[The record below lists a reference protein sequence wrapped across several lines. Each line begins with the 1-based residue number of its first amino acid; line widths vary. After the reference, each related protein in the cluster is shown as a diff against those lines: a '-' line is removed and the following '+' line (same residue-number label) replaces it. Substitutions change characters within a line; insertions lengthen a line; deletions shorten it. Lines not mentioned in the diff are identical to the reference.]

1 MTRPEQEPQE
11 VNVAASQ
18 PYVIQGPLTAEIAN
32 VRSPV
37 RQFLGELCANGLRD
51 VQRRYREA
59 ASELAVPG
67 APRSEADPG
76 TVGTAAD
83 WLLRFLVDSE
93 PELDLVMMGAAAC
106 ARAGIRLLPALA
118 EVART
123 LGMSLPSRPAEHVR
137 VFIGPAEGNGADA
150 RVLAQAC
157 WVLALITEA
166 YRGGPM
172 VAAAGPLGRFRGA
185 AVTSDDLLGLAP
197 SAGLD
202 QLAGFRH
209 VFSDTLIPQLAART
223 GTWALGPTFTGS
235 ALIKADADLIAAGLL
250 IDLKTSAKK
259 PSLGVTD
266 LLQVIGYAL
275 LDFDDEYRLD
285 ALGIF
290 SARYAYLATWEL
302 PALLSELAGHDVDL
316 RTVRGRFRDLLQSCQ
331 A

>member
-1 MTRPEQEPQE
+1 M
-11 VNVAASQ
+11 AASQ

-37 RQFLGELCANGLRD
+37 RQFLGELFANGLRD
-51 VQRRYREA
+51 VQRRYREG
-59 ASELAVPG
+59 ASDLAVPPV
-67 APRSEADPG
+67 PRSEADPG

-93 PELDLVMMGAAAC
+93 PELDLVMAGAVAC
-106 ARAGIRLLPALA
+106 ARAGIRVLPALA
-118 EVART
+118 EVVRA

-137 VFIGPAEGNGADA
+137 VFTGPAAGNDADA
-150 RVLAQAC
+150 VLLAQAC
-157 WVLALITEA
+157 WSFALITEA

-197 SAGLD
+197 LAGLD
-202 QLAGFRH
+202 QLAGIRH
-209 VFSDTLIPQLAART
+209 VFSATLIPRLAART

-235 ALIKADADLIAAGLL
+235 ALIKADAELIAAGLL

-259 PSLGVTD
+259 PSLAVTD
-266 LLQVIGYAL
+266 LFQVIGYAL
-275 LDFDDEYRLD
+275 LDFDDEYRLN

-302 PALLSELAGHDVDL
+302 PALLSELAGHNVDL
-316 RTVRGRFRDLLQSCQ
+316 RMVRGRFRDLLLACR